1 VRAQS
6 ARYQRSLGLSARDMR
21 HAEEPVLFFII
32 MTVLSLSIS
41 LFPSLLT
48 QARANAY
55 V

>member
-1 VRAQS
+1 LRIQPS
-6 ARYQRSLGLSARDMR
+6 ARALR
-21 HAEEPVLFFII
+21 HAEQPFSSFFII
-32 MTVLSLSIS
+32 IVLTLSIS